1 MWKKLQNWWKYDRPA
16 SFWDW
21 VLDMDDDHWW
31 FRPLGALCCIT
42 QKPHEIGERVPVEDG
57 WNTDQAEV
65 IMTFTR
71 TESIDALIAELQD
84 VKAMMNGSYPFEK
97 ERIREHELDFDTF
110 LHT

>member
-1 MWKKLQNWWKYDRPA
+1 MEFGTGDIGMTGALSSDI
-16 SFWDW
+16 
-21 VLDMDDDHWW
+21 
-31 FRPLGALCCIT
+31 GALCCIT

-110 LHT
+110 FAHIRGEEQRWTNENMTR

>member
-1 MWKKLQNWWKYDRPA
+1 MEFGTGDIRMTGALSSDI
-16 SFWDW
+16 
-21 VLDMDDDHWW
+21 
-31 FRPLGALCCIT
+31 GALCCIT

-57 WNTDQAEV
+57 WNTDQAEA